1 MQILFLSRS
10 RLYFEGFK
18 KDNPG
23 DYAYTRAVPFAWK
36 MSFGRC
42 SFAKNIHGSL
52 IAFVSLCKRKI
63 LLSIFCFLFFYF
75 FISLFFFSFFN
86 LFNSLIFFVMLFLIV
101 LILKL
106 LELPR
111 DDLFPHF

>member
-52 IAFVSLCKRKI
+52 IAFVTLQAKNI
-63 LLSIFCFLFFYF
+63 IIYLLFFIFLFLYF
-75 FISLFFFSFFN
+75 FVFFSFFY

-111 DDLFPHF
+111 DLFPHF

>member
-63 LLSIFCFLFFYF
+63 LLSIFCFFIFLFLYF
-75 FISLFFFSFFN
+75 VFFSFFS